1 MSYTTKELKE
11 LFQERHAK
19 LLESWSASDENVL
32 TAVTM
37 LSEAVSSLKKA
48 GVDID
53 LKMKGQPN
61 QMAFKMNEEGS
72 CTVPIC
78 GTVTSGHT
86 KRMIALF
93 TKRKSQEC
101 LQWGLSSFDIE
112 GQDGD
117 KDMRPKFYKADNS
130 ESLQKLQEELIR
142 GAVRDQVLYEHDTHQ
157 AFTPAESTQSFRR
170 VAKRKPSRG

>member
-1 MSYTTKELKE
+1 MSYSVKELKE
-11 LFQERHAK
+11 LFKERHAK
-19 LLESWSASDENVL
+19 LLKSWSAGNEDVL

-61 QMAFKMNEEGS
+61 QMAFKMNSEGS

-78 GTVTSGHT
+78 GILSSGHT

-93 TKRKSQEC
+93 TKRKSQDC

-117 KDMRPKFYKADNS
+117 EDMRPKFFKADNP
-130 ESLQKLQEELIR
+130 ESLQKLQEEIIR
-142 GAVRDQVLYEHDTHQ
+142 GVVRDQVLYEHDTHQ
-157 AFTPAESTQSFRR
+157 AFTPAETALSYRR
-170 VAKRKPSRG
+170 VAKRQPGR

>member
-19 LLESWSASDENVL
+19 LLESWSRSNENVL

-78 GTVTSGHT
+78 GILQSGHT
-86 KRMIALF
+86 QRMIALF
-93 TKRKSQEC
+93 TKRKSQDC
-101 LQWGLSSFDIE
+101 LQWGLSSFDVE
-112 GQDGD
+112 GQNGHE
-117 KDMRPKFYKADNS
+117 DMRPEFFYADKP
-130 ESLQKLQEELIR
+130 ESLQKLQEEIIR

-157 AFTPAESTQSFRR
+157 AFTPAENTQSFRR
-170 VAKRKPSRG
+170 VSKRQPGR